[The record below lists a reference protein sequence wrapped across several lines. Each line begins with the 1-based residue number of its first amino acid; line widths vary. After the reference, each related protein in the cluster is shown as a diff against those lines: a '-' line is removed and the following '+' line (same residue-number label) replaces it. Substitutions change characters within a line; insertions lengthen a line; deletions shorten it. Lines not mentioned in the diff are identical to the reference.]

1 MNAEDLFFRMA
12 DPSDVPVVMEII
24 RQAKEQMRRAGSRQ
38 WQEGYP
44 ARADIMNDLL
54 RGVGRVLE
62 CEETVVAYGA
72 VIFDGEPVYEAIDG
86 AWIGRPPYVMVHRLA
101 VAEGWKRRGVA
112 TLFLQRT
119 EEWARERGLHS
130 FRVDTNF
137 DNLYMLKM
145 LSRLGFCRCGEVKYG
160 ESSRLAFEKVW

>member
-1 MNAEDLFFRMA
+1 MMEEVRFRA
-12 DPSDVPVVMEII
+12 ARSADVPAVMEII
-24 RQAKEQMRRAGSRQ
+24 RQAKEQMRRAGSCQ

-44 ARADIMNDLL
+44 AITDIRGDLT
-54 RGVGRVLE
+54 RGIGCVLE
-62 CEETVVAYGA
+62 YDGCVIAYGA
-72 VIFDGEPVYEAIDG
+72 VVWDGEPAYESIDG
-86 AWIGRPPYVMVHRLA
+86 AWIGHFPYVMVHRLA

-112 TLFLQRT
+112 TLFMRRT
-119 EEWARERGLHS
+119 EEWARDRGLHS

-160 ESSRLAFEKVW
+160 EASRLAFEKVW